1 MKKDQFLQIVRANA
15 KAALTPEEEAMF
27 SAIGLG
33 VETALQAEG
42 VERQKQLETISKALG
57 TVDNGESLSGIVRNL
72 ADQVQKMEDRTKRGL
87 TAGEKYN
94 LKKMLEDKAEEIKAA
109 RGTNNG
115 WAIDFKAKRAA
126 AASALMTTATVLSGA
141 QAVNNTNVFDDL
153 EVSVIAYPANFI
165 IDAIGGRQ
173 VSNVPQTIKWKE
185 QNTESDGVIGA
196 VNEGA
201 EKTLTDKLFV
211 WKYAN
216 RVKYAGRIEFTEEL
230 AMDMEQLLLQIID
243 MFEQQVLRAWNAG
256 TQALIIAW
264 APAYT
269 TTGLDG
275 FYKNPGIAQ
284 VIEAGKLHVSQN
296 HYMADMVM
304 INPVD
309 AAKAM
314 IHQNA
319 DGDIAYVP
327 EAVAFAGLRPFI
339 TNNVLAGTI
348 LVGTSNIIKE
358 QHSNFIVRRGVYG
371 DQFIEN
377 EETIVGEV
385 FSNLKLPTISK
396 NSWVK
401 LDVPTVLEALTV
413 ANA

>member
-1 MKKDQFLQIVRANA
+1 MKKDQFLQIVRA
-15 KAALTPEEEAMF
+15 KSKSALTPEEEAMF
-27 SAIGLG
+27 SAIGEG
-33 VETALQAEG
+33 IETALNAEG
-42 VERQKQLETISKALG
+42 VERQKQLNAISSALG

-87 TAGEKYN
+87 SAGEKYN
-94 LKKMLEDKAEEIKAA
+94 LKKMLEDKADEIKAA

-115 WAIDFKAKRAA
+115 WAVEFKAKR

-141 QAVNNTNVFDDL
+141 QAVNNTNVFDDI

-173 VSNVPQTIKWKE
+173 VTNVPQTMKWKE
-185 QNTESDGVIGA
+185 QTTESEGVIGA

-201 EKTLTDKLFV
+201 VKTLTDKLFV

-256 TQALIIAW
+256 VQAAIIAW

-269 TTGLDG
+269 ATGLDG

-284 VIEAGKLHVSQN
+284 VIEAGKLNVSN
-296 HYMADMVM
+296 ANYMADMVM

-319 DGDIAYVP
+319 DGDITYIP
-327 EAVAFAGLRPFI
+327 EAIAFSGLRPFI
-339 TNNVLAGTI
+339 SNNVPAGTI
-348 LVGTSNIIKE
+348 IVGTSNIVKE

-401 LDVPTVLEALTV
+401 LDVPTVLAALTV
-413 ANA
+413 VPA